1 MIHKLEELLFEKTK
15 DSQSDILYTQWIYD
29 KKLVPRVLSLV
40 SGIFPHYS
48 MHDQSHSETI
58 INNIVRLI
66 GEDAIQKF
74 TAVDIWLLLTSAYYH
89 DIGMVI
95 PADDIDSTFKSKDFI
110 NYVLDI
116 QTDISHPLYPYA
128 IHFKDE
134 NNRLVLISDSFGI
147 HIYDSIKF
155 LLADYFRRIHA
166 SRSARIIQ
174 NPLKEISLNSPR
186 GIIPPRLINIL
197 GAICAS
203 HTEAFDK
210 VLELPHNEVGIDI
223 NDAHPRYIA
232 CLLRLGDL
240 LDLDNNRFSDVFLRS
255 VKSIPKDSLLHKE
268 KHFSICHFS
277 VDTSVIDIIAKCDD
291 YNVASITQSWFEFIR
306 REVVDQMLNWNN
318 IVPNKSMG
326 YLPTIKNLKVILN
339 NWEYIHEN
347 EKPVFKVD
355 NDQALQLLKGAGIYS
370 SPMQALREILQN
382 AVDASLIKLWL
393 ENKAFLDLSSPS
405 SPQFNELVLNK
416 YPIYVDIKERI
427 SEQDQN
433 SIIYDITIE
442 DEGIGISLN
451 DLEYLSRTG
460 SSRKNKLKKMIVK
473 EMPEWLKPAGEFG
486 IGFQSVFM
494 LTELV
499 KVYTKSFLT
508 NDDIEIE
515 LSNPESER
523 RGDIMIKKRDY
534 NYSHKFGTKLKF
546 SFKAS
551 PVFESKSN
559 SHKRSIPLDDIEP
572 LGLLLD
578 PFVNKN
584 ASIELEAILREI
596 KNFAKK
602 SYLNIILKYNG
613 EVRKLNG
620 KSDESFKFYD
630 ADESIHFN
638 ISFCTAE
645 KYRSCY
651 YYRNQRVQSRLN
663 FPFLKFDVN
672 ILSSH
677 AKEVVTL
684 DRNFFN
690 FKFEKALRKRII
702 ALAMRHIPTF
712 IKDENLDNNQR
723 GLISM
728 FVHYYWSDE
737 FNSFIDKNDYDQ
749 WKNYTLDINNQP
761 KTLNEILT
769 EINDV
774 IVDEGEDES
783 STRPTYEITE
793 TTLYI
798 FENDYSHSGIR
809 PFLYHIIKESFP
821 NISEERPTSKDTRR
835 RFHFQK
841 SPHKDNNIYNDRI
854 LRYITGEG
862 IEERERYIYTPAY
875 SRYIIPCEEKYSAL
889 EIKNTENLRLVD
901 VYYYPSYI
909 YNNYPMMIS
918 PFIAKSA
925 SEDGGRYPYTY
936 EKNITQ
942 FLIEWVTKNNKNPD
956 ITKKDVEDTY
966 NLFVLEYESKID
978 AYLKTLSQESNKK

>member
-66 GEDAIQKF
+66 GEDAVKKF
-74 TAVDIWLLLTSAYYH
+74 TAIDIWLLLTSAYYH

-95 PADDIDSTFKSKDFI
+95 PADDIDTTFKSQDFI

-116 QTDISHPLYPYA
+116 KTDISHPLYPYA

-134 NNRLVLISDSFGI
+134 NDRLVLISDSFGI

-203 HTEAFDK
+203 HTESFDK

-223 NDAHPRYIA
+223 YDAHPRYIA

-277 VDTSVIDIIAKCDD
+277 VDTSVIDIEAKCDD

-306 REVVDQMLNWNN
+306 KEVVDQMLNWNN

-355 NDQALQLLKGAGIYS
+355 NDQALQLLKGAGIYR

-393 ENKAFLDLSSPS
+393 ENRESLDFSSPLS
-405 SPQFNELVLNK
+405 TQFKELIFDK
-416 YPIYVDIKERI
+416 YPISVDIEERI
-427 SEQDQN
+427 SEHDKD

-451 DLEYLSRTG
+451 DLKYLSRTG
-460 SSRKNKLKKMIVK
+460 SSRKNKLKQMIVK
-473 EMPEWLKPAGEFG
+473 EMPEWLKPSGEFG

-494 LTELV
+494 LTDLV

-508 NDDIEIE
+508 SDDIEIE

-534 NYSHKFGTKLKF
+534 DYSHKFGTKLNF

-551 PVFESKSN
+551 PVFESNSN
-559 SHKRSIPLDDIEP
+559 SPKGSIPLDDIEP

-602 SYLNIILKYNG
+602 SYLNIVLKYNG
-613 EVRKLNG
+613 DVRKLNG

-638 ISFCTAE
+638 IGFCTPE
-645 KYRSCY
+645 KYRSY
-651 YYRNQRVQSRLN
+651 FYYRNQRVRSRLH
-663 FPFLKFDVN
+663 FHFLRFDIN
-672 ILSSH
+672 ILNSH
-677 AKEVVTL
+677 AKEVLTI

-690 FKFEKALRKRII
+690 YKFEKTLRKRII
-702 ALAMRHIPTF
+702 ALVMRHLPTF
-712 IKDENLDNNQR
+712 IKDEDLDNNQL

-728 FVHYYWSDE
+728 FIQYYWSEE
-737 FNSFIDKNDYDQ
+737 FASFLNKNDYDQ
-749 WKNYTLDINNQP
+749 WKNYTLVLGNQS
-761 KTLNEILT
+761 KTLNDILMEIS
-769 EINDV
+769 DV
-774 IVDEGEDES
+774 IVDDSEDES
-783 STRPTYEITE
+783 STRSPYEIKE
-793 TTLYI
+793 GTLYI
-798 FENDYSHSGIR
+798 YENDYSQSGIR

-821 NISEERPTSKDTRR
+821 NISEEKPTSKDIRR
-835 RFHFQK
+835 RFRFRK
-841 SPHKDNNIYNDRI
+841 SLHTADNIYSDRI

-862 IEERERYIYTPAY
+862 IEERDRYVYTPLY
-875 SRYIIPCEEKYSAL
+875 SRYVIPCEEKYSAL
-889 EIKNTENLRLVD
+889 EINETENLRLVD

-918 PFIAKSA
+918 PFVAKPS
-925 SEDGGRYPYTY
+925 SEDGDRYPYTY
-936 EKNITQ
+936 EKSITR
-942 FLIEWVTKNNKNPD
+942 FLIEWVTKNNKNPN
-956 ITKKDVEDTY
+956 ITEKEVEDTY
-966 NLFVLEYESKID
+966 NLFVNEYEPKID
-978 AYLKTLSQESNKK
+978 EYLKTLSKERNKE